1 MFRSTNYLKKL
12 TMFRRWCL
20 KTFGCPI
27 MAAAKVQKRYL
38 ALNRAA
44 RADMIEHNRCYFKFL
59 NFLDY
64 VEFEMRFKD
73 PEPEEE
79 DLPIESDIPPTR

>member
-1 MFRSTNYLKKL
+1 MYKSTEYLNIRIKL
-12 TMFRRWCL
+12 RRWYL

-44 RADMIEHNRCYFKFL
+44 RADMIEHNRCYFKYL

-64 VEFEMRFKD
+64 IEFEMRFRN

>member
-1 MFRSTNYLKKL
+1 
-12 TMFRRWCL
+12 
-20 KTFGCPI
+20 

-44 RADMIEHNRCYFKFL
+44 RADMIEHNRCYFKYL

-64 VEFEMRFKD
+64 VEFEIRFKD
-73 PEPEEE
+73 PEEEEE

>member
-1 MFRSTNYLKKL
+1 MHKSTEYLNIRIK
-12 TMFRRWCL
+12 FRRWCL

-44 RADMIEHNRCYFKFL
+44 RADMIEHNRHYFKFL

>member
-1 MFRSTNYLKKL
+1 MHKSTEYLNIRIKL
-12 TMFRRWCL
+12 RRWYL

-73 PEPEEE
+73 PEPEED
-79 DLPIESDIPPTR
+79 DLPIESNIPPTR